1 MEEDVGED
9 KLDQHEEDVEDLH
22 VVMNKDIVMKKD
34 KLNKTRKVRGAII

>member
-9 KLDQHEEDVEDLH
+9 ELDQHEEDVEDLH

-34 KLNKTRKVRGAII
+34 RLNKTRKVRRTN